1 MMKTLRRSTRK
12 EVSESA
18 IREQRK
24 DDKWRESKIM
34 EGRQG
39 EKGEEGRV
47 HSNDE
52 GREER
57 EGTEDMDCFLHK
69 HACTYVCNTRKTLCC
84 S

>member
-1 MMKTLRRSTRK
+1 MMKTLRRSTSK
-12 EVSESA
+12 EVSGSA

-24 DDKWRESKIM
+24 DDKWRESRIM
-34 EGRQG
+34 EGRQR

-69 HACTYVCNTRKTLCC
+69 HACTYAIQGKP
-84 S
+84 SAAAS